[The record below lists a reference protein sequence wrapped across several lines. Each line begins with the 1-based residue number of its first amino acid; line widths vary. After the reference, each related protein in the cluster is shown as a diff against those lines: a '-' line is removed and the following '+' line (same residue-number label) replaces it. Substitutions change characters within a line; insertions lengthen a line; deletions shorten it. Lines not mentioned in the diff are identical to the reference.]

1 MMKKHDILQMLGK
14 HLVIPAARNEVD
26 FAKALDASSPLII
39 MLFGDIL
46 SIPRLIDQAKKHHKV
61 IVMHV
66 DLIEGVG
73 KDKSGVQ
80 YLSAL
85 GIKAIISTK
94 PHLIKTARSED
105 MAVIQRLFLMDSE
118 SLRTGIH
125 LLQSFKPDA
134 LEVLPGFAPKHAIE
148 QLMKVGNI
156 PIMTGG
162 LITTE
167 QDVAHALATGV
178 CAIST
183 TRQELWEY
191 SPQYKAEVKN

>member
-14 HLVIPAARNEVD
+14 HLIIPAARNEAD
-26 FAKALDASSPLII
+26 FAKALNASSPLLI

-46 SIPRLIDQAKKHHKV
+46 SIPRLIDQAEKHRKV

-66 DLIEGVG
+66 DLMEGIG
-73 KDKSGVQ
+73 KDKCGVQ
-80 YLSAL
+80 YLAAL

-94 PHLIKTARSED
+94 PHLIKAARSED

-134 LEVLPGFAPKHAIE
+134 LEVLPGFAPRHAIE

-167 QDVAHALATGV
+167 LDVAHALATGV

-191 SPQYKAEVKN
+191 RPQYKAEAKI